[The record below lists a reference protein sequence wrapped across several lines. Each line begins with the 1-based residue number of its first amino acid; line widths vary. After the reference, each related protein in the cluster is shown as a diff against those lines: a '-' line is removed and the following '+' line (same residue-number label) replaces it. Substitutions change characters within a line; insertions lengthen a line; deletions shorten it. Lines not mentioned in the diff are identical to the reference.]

1 MSAAFVFAHR
11 SQHYNTNL
19 VLFIEHMVPQLNRCK
34 NCTHLAYHRQAL
46 LFSILINAKV
56 GIIIEKAQNYLVFY
70 SLNRTFARKTRFW
83 VYGQQERSVAEECRT
98 TVEND

>member
-11 SQHYNTNL
+11 SQHY
-19 VLFIEHMVPQLNRCK
+19 
-34 NCTHLAYHRQAL
+34 
-46 LFSILINAKV
+46 NAKV